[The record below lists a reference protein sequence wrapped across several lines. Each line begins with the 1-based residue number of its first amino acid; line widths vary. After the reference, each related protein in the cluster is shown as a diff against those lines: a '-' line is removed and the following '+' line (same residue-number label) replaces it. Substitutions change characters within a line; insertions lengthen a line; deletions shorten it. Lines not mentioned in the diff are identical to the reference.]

1 MSGNNHLNR
10 AKFKIITYQQS
21 PHYEGLLSLREKVLR
36 KGLQPYTAD
45 QLSLEKDDIHIG
57 LFDIFTSQLIGC
69 FLIKNVDQWC
79 QMRQVAI
86 EPSFQGKGFGSC
98 LIRYFEDYCY
108 NIGCRQLF
116 IEARE
121 TAVPFYQHHGYIAI
135 PKPFVNEGSGLF
147 NIRLEKKI

>member
-1 MSGNNHLNR
+1 MRKQYL
-10 AKFKIITYQQS
+10 
-21 PHYEGLLSLREKVLR
+21 VLI
-36 KGLQPYTAD
+36 LQ
-45 QLSLEKDDIHIG
+45 I
-57 LFDIFTSQLIGC
+57 
-69 FLIKNVDQWC
+69 
-79 QMRQVAI
+79 
-86 EPSFQGKGFGSC
+86 
-98 LIRYFEDYCY
+98 FEDYCY

>member
-1 MSGNNHLNR
+1 MSDNNHLKR

-45 QLSLEKDDIHIG
+45 QLSVEKDDIHIG

-86 EPSFQGKGFGSC
+86 EPSPVFRTLKKANHIS
-98 LIRYFEDYCY
+98 LKI
-108 NIGCRQLF
+108 NIIGNK
-116 IEARE
+116 
-121 TAVPFYQHHGYIAI
+121 YY
-135 PKPFVNEGSGLF
+135 
-147 NIRLEKKI
+147 KIG